1 MAQEAEKYA
10 SDESAQEEK
19 LQNKFEARN
28 KENIEEAVQ
37 DAMDWLDKKN
47 QIAEK
52 SEFETGDKENIEE
65 AVQDAVD
72 WLDKNQMSEKD
83 EFEAADKE
91 NIEEAVQDARD
102 WLDKNKM
109 AEKDEFGAK
118 QHDVKLHV
126 RHIVVPNICR
136 CEFKCG
142 AVGRNRRGCSCQG
155 GWSHVCLGKHIAV
168 STCAAEEWL
177 LL

>member
-1 MAQEAEKYA
+1 
-10 SDESAQEEK
+10 
-19 LQNKFEARN
+19 
-28 KENIEEAVQ
+28 
-37 DAMDWLDKKN
+37 MDWLDKKN

-102 WLDKNKM
+102 WLDNNQM
-109 AEKDEFGAK
+109 AEKDDFEAK
-118 QHDVKLHV
+118 QNDVEGVANPVAMKLH
-126 RHIVVPNICR
+126 IPIICR
-136 CEFKCG
+136 CDYKCG
-142 AVGRNRRGCSCQG
+142 AVGRNKRGCSCRG
-155 GWSHVCLGKHIAV
+155 GHSHKCLGAE
-168 STCAAEEWL
+168 TEEWL

>member
-1 MAQEAEKYA
+1 
-10 SDESAQEEK
+10 
-19 LQNKFEARN
+19 
-28 KENIEEAVQ
+28 
-37 DAMDWLDKKN
+37 MDWLDKKN
-47 QIAEK
+47 QMAEK
-52 SEFETGDKENIEE
+52 DELEAGDKENIEE
-65 AVQDAVD
+65 AVQDARD
-72 WLDKNQMSEKD
+72 
-83 EFEAADKE
+83 FEAGDKQ

-118 QHDVKLHV
+118 KHDVKLHV
-126 RHIVVPNICR
+126 RHIVVPSICR